1 MKGLTSQSSAI
12 AEGDDPHKAAMSE
25 SDTPPKK
32 LKRFA
37 NLDIDGV
44 DGKPR
49 VRNKKA
55 PKKQAQAAPAPAPA
69 TPSFPEPL
77 PPTFA
82 RGPAPRAPR
91 GPVRGGPPVMRIDL
105 RGTPE
110 EIPEGTEPGVVT
122 VEVDLRRSRGGETRP
137 TPPRRTPGPMPMPRV
152 EPPPPSRPAGYSHPR
167 NSDQTPAPIT
177 ISPLAAREIRLMAH
191 QAGVLGQGLRIMTS
205 GPGGPENCE
214 FAFEPEPTPDDEVFV
229 TQDVLV
235 YVDRETLASLRGCR
249 ITCEH
254 LRG

>member
-1 MKGLTSQSSAI
+1 
-12 AEGDDPHKAAMSE
+12 MSD
-25 SDTPPKK
+25 SDTPPKKK

-49 VRNKKA
+49 PKKA
-55 PKKQAQAAPAPAPA
+55 KKRATPAKTQVAAAQG

-82 RGPAPRAPR
+82 RGPAPPALR
-91 GPVRGGPPVMRIDL
+91 GPRRGGPPVMRVDVRGMAEDRRGMVEDL
-105 RGTPE
+105 
-110 EIPEGTEPGVVT
+110 PEGAEPGVYT
-122 VEVDLRRSRGGETRP
+122 VEVDLRGSRGSRAT
-137 TPPRRTPGPMPMPRV
+137 TPRRTPGPMPMPRT
-152 EPPPPSRPAGYSHPR
+152 EPSAIPRVAGYSHPTTT
-167 NSDQTPAPIT
+167 DQTPAPIT

-214 FAFEPEPTPDDEVFV
+214 FAFETEPSEDDEVFM

-235 YVDRETLASLRGCR
+235 YVDRETLAVLEGCR